1 MNEIDLDITN
11 LDETRSRRN
20 YNCYRAAYS
29 SMYGQSDIL
38 KPELVVETYVALLPF
53 PTARRMVD
61 NYIYRFLRKIN
72 RLDLAEKYDLL
83 PFEITTQTIERTLVD
98 KIFAICDYYMQGKAE
113 RHSRHLYDIFKIME
127 KVQITDELAALISE
141 VRKQRSTLAV
151 CPSAKE
157 NVCVTDILYEIIE
170 KETYKK
176 DYEEITLG
184 LLFVPET
191 YDTVIQSIKKIAD
204 SGIWN

>member
-1 MNEIDLDITN
+1 MNLHHD
-11 LDETRSRRN
+11 
-20 YNCYRAAYS
+20 
-29 SMYGQSDIL
+29 
-38 KPELVVETYVALLPF
+38 
-53 PTARRMVD
+53 
-61 NYIYRFLRKIN
+61 
-72 RLDLAEKYDLL
+72 
-83 PFEITTQTIERTLVD
+83 
-98 KIFAICDYYMQGKAE
+98 
-113 RHSRHLYDIFKIME
+113 
-127 KVQITDELAALISE
+127 E

-204 SGIWN
+204 SGIWNLNKWRILHRHFFYSILTNSGFLSRNTVK

>member
-1 MNEIDLDITN
+1 M
-11 LDETRSRRN
+11 
-20 YNCYRAAYS
+20 
-29 SMYGQSDIL
+29 
-38 KPELVVETYVALLPF
+38 
-53 PTARRMVD
+53 
-61 NYIYRFLRKIN
+61 
-72 RLDLAEKYDLL
+72 
-83 PFEITTQTIERTLVD
+83 D

-113 RHSRHLYDIFKIME
+113 HHSRHLYDIFKIME

>member
-1 MNEIDLDITN
+1 MNLHHD
-11 LDETRSRRN
+11 
-20 YNCYRAAYS
+20 
-29 SMYGQSDIL
+29 
-38 KPELVVETYVALLPF
+38 
-53 PTARRMVD
+53 
-61 NYIYRFLRKIN
+61 
-72 RLDLAEKYDLL
+72 
-83 PFEITTQTIERTLVD
+83 
-98 KIFAICDYYMQGKAE
+98 
-113 RHSRHLYDIFKIME
+113 
-127 KVQITDELAALISE
+127 E

-151 CPSAKE
+151 CPSA

-184 LLFVPET
+184 LLFVLET